1 MRALGGLLAAGLLL
15 AGAAPPPASGPA
27 PGDSASRA
35 RIASLKAERTRLQEE
50 LRAALSDDARLEGAP
65 AGGVLI
71 GLPSSLVESIVTEAV
86 EGPLR
91 NVRLT
96 LDDVVTLKRSDLI
109 RAKTFLGR
117 MTLGRYTLRVDV
129 KQVRAVMKPGK
140 AALTFGGNRIAID
153 LPVSIEA
160 GDVKAHL
167 SFKWDGKKLAGVVC
181 GDLGVE
187 RDMRVSVPPVRVRV
201 RGRFDV
207 EADGDRLLVKPRLS
221 PIDAVFKVEP
231 PKDAWDFL
239 DTLIS
244 SRNAV
249 CEAAIRK
256 ADVAAKVRELAGRT
270 FTVRVPTGFVRAM
283 TLPAAFRDAFDVKGR
298 RAGLAVTPVGVT
310 ITKTRIWY
318 GANVAVKAQPRSR
331 EGRVERPG
339 PAPR

>member
-1 MRALGGLLAAGLLL
+1 MSGLGGALVAGLLL
-15 AGAAPPPASGPA
+15 LGAAPPVSTPAA
-27 PGDSASRA
+27 GDEAVRA
-35 RIASLKAERTRLQEE
+35 RIASLKAERMRLQEE
-50 LRAALSDDARLEGAP
+50 LRASLSDDAKLVGAP
-65 AGGVLI
+65 RGGVLI
-71 GLPSSLVESIVTEAV
+71 GLPTSLVESIVAEAV

-96 LDDVVTLKRSDLI
+96 LDNVVKLERSDQVTT
-109 RAKTFLGR
+109 KTLLGR
-117 MTLGRYTLRVDV
+117 MTLGRYALTVDV
-129 KQVRAVMKPGK
+129 RQVRAVMKPGK
-140 AALTFGGNRIAID
+140 AALTFGGNRIALE

-181 GDLGVE
+181 GDLSVE

-207 EADGDRLLVKPRLS
+207 EAAGEALLVKPRLS
-221 PIDAVFKVEP
+221 PIDVVFKVEP

-256 ADVAAKVRELAGRT
+256 ADVAGKVKALAGRT
-270 FTVRVPTGFVRAM
+270 FKVRVPTDFVRSM
-283 TLPAAFRDAFDVKGR
+283 TLPAAFRDTFDVKGR
-298 RAGLAVTPVGVT
+298 HAGLAVTPVGVS

-318 GANVAVKAQPRSR
+318 GANVAVKAQPDAARAALS
-331 EGRVERPG
+331 GRAR
-339 PAPR
+339 